1 MRLTIMI
8 IIHINSNST
17 QFTIIF
23 QIWNFRFSCKQKV
36 IIGIIS
42 WCIFFKLAMINR
54 ASIFLMHSFKTNL
67 FDFHILMTCKEWYFR
82 ECWFFGSFSLVF
94 WWWNATLLRL
104 LWLEHRER
112 DEIVLWH
119 IRFDTG
125 KLHSTKV
132 LEATFQKM
140 H

>member
-36 IIGIIS
+36 VIGIIS

-67 FDFHILMTCKEWYFR
+67 LCLIFTYWWHAKNDIFGNV

-112 DEIVLWH
+112 DEIVFMTH
-119 IRFDTG
+119 SIRHG
-125 KLHSTKV
+125 KI
-132 LEATFQKM
+132 A
-140 H
+140 